1 MDRVRVLVTGSNG
14 QLGNELRM
22 LGGTTNGLE
31 FTFIDVDEMDFT
43 RPDEMRRYFQQQRFD
58 FIINT
63 AAYTDVDGAESNE
76 DLAFA
81 VNERAVATLCE
92 ICREKNTRLIHV
104 STDYVFD
111 GRAFRPIEE
120 SAEPAPLSVY
130 GRSKLAGEKV
140 ILSRLPDAYIVRTSW
155 LYSAFGKN
163 FVKTVVRLSAEREF
177 LNVVVDQV
185 GSPTYARDLG
195 TTIVKMV
202 RAIAS
207 NRVDAPGIYHYAN
220 EGVASW
226 YDVAAAIVRNKELS
240 CKIVPIRTD
249 EYPVKAQRP
258 HYSVLDKRKISTAFG
273 LSIPNWYDSLL
284 QCIGD
289 LKRD

>member
-1 MDRVRVLVTGSNG
+1 MLVTGSNG

>member
-14 QLGNELRM
+14 QLGNELRI

-43 RPDEMRRYFQQQRFD
+43 RPDEMRGYFQQQRFD

-177 LNVVVDQV
+177 LNVVADQV

-195 TTIVKMV
+195 TTIVQMV